1 MKINKPKFWDKKNSI
16 IAILLLPLSLVYVV
30 LIFLKKFFTRARNF
44 KIPIV
49 CIGNIYL
56 GGTGKTPAAI
66 LLTKKLQESGKN
78 PVIIR
83 KYYKNHFDEF
93 NLIKKDIKSL
103 IISKSRVN
111 GLLEAEK
118 SDYDLAIL
126 DDGFQDYR
134 IKKNLNIICF
144 NNNQLIGNGLTLP
157 SGPLRE
163 NLSTLKSA
171 DILIINGSNNEK
183 FEKKVLRI
191 NKKLEIVYSS
201 YNPSNLDEFK
211 NKKLIAVAGIGNP
224 ENFFQ
229 LIEKN
234 NLKIEKKLVFPDH
247 YEFKKTEIQNII
259 NEADENNC
267 QVIMT
272 EKDYFKINHFN
283 LDKINYLKVS
293 LDIPEIKKILNKINE
308 LYD

>member
-1 MKINKPKFWDKKNSI
+1 MRINKPKFWDKKNSI
-16 IAILLLPLSLVYVV
+16 IAILLIPLSLAYMF
-30 LIFLKKFFTRARNF
+30 LIFLKKIFTSAKTF

-56 GGTGKTPAAI
+56 GGTGKTPTAI
-66 LLTKKLQESGKN
+66 LLAKKLQESGKN

-103 IISKSRVN
+103 IINKNRIG

-118 SDYDLAIL
+118 TGYDLVIL
-126 DDGFQDYR
+126 DDGFQDYG
-134 IKKNLNIICF
+134 IKKNLNIVCF

-163 NLSTLKSA
+163 NLSTLKNA
-171 DILIINGSNNEK
+171 DILIINGLRNEK
-183 FEKKVLRI
+183 FEKKVLSI

-201 YNPSNLDEFK
+201 YKPSNIDEFK
-211 NKKLIAVAGIGNP
+211 NKKLIAIAGIGNP

-234 NLKIEKKLVFPDH
+234 NLKIKKKIVFPDH
-247 YEFKKTEIQNII
+247 YAFKETEIKNII
-259 NEADENNC
+259 NEADESNC
-267 QVIMT
+267 QIIMT
-272 EKDYFKINHFN
+272 EKDYFKINHLN

-293 LDIPEIKKILNKINE
+293 LNIPEITKILNKINE

>member
-1 MKINKPKFWDKKNSI
+1 MRINKPKFWDKKNSI
-16 IAILLLPLSLVYVV
+16 IAILLIPLSLAYMF
-30 LIFLKKFFTRARNF
+30 LIFLKKIFTSAKTF

-56 GGTGKTPAAI
+56 GGTGKTPTAI
-66 LLTKKLQESGKN
+66 LLAKKLQESGKN

-103 IISKSRVN
+103 IINKNRIG

-118 SDYDLAIL
+118 TGYDLAIL
-126 DDGFQDYR
+126 DDGFQDYG

-163 NLSTLKSA
+163 NLSTLKNA
-171 DILIINGSNNEK
+171 DILIINGLRNEK
-183 FEKKVLRI
+183 FEKKVLSI

-201 YNPSNLDEFK
+201 YKPSNIDEFK
-211 NKKLIAVAGIGNP
+211 NKKLIAIAGIGNP

-234 NLKIEKKLVFPDH
+234 NLKIKKKIVFPDH
-247 YEFKKTEIQNII
+247 YAFKETEIKNII
-259 NEADENNC
+259 NEADESNC
-267 QVIMT
+267 QIIMT
-272 EKDYFKINHFN
+272 EKDYFKINHLN

-293 LDIPEIKKILNKINE
+293 LNIPEITKILNKINE

>member
-16 IAILLLPLSLVYVV
+16 IAILLIPLSLAYMF
-30 LIFLKKFFTRARNF
+30 LIFLKKIFTSAKTF

-56 GGTGKTPAAI
+56 GGTGKTPTAI
-66 LLTKKLQESGKN
+66 LLAKKLQESGKN

-103 IISKSRVN
+103 IINKNRIG

-118 SDYDLAIL
+118 TGYDLAIL
-126 DDGFQDYR
+126 DDGFQDYG
-134 IKKNLNIICF
+134 IKKNLNIVCF

-163 NLSTLKSA
+163 NLSTLKNA
-171 DILIINGSNNEK
+171 DILIINGLRNEK
-183 FEKKVLRI
+183 FEKKVLSI

-201 YNPSNLDEFK
+201 YKPSNIDEFK
-211 NKKLIAVAGIGNP
+211 NKKLIAIAGIGNP

-234 NLKIEKKLVFPDH
+234 NLKIKKKIVFPDH
-247 YEFKKTEIQNII
+247 YAFKENEIKNII
-259 NEADENNC
+259 NEADESNC
-267 QVIMT
+267 QIIMT
-272 EKDYFKINHFN
+272 EKDYFKINHLN

-293 LDIPEIKKILNKINE
+293 LNIPEITKILNKINE